1 MNSFNTVSRTQAL
14 INIRKEIPTILPFVR
29 AMYGHSSKAW
39 YHGLKSGV
47 THIDVAEGST
57 QGDVLGTFCYAM
69 AIQPFLQQMKDI
81 MGEQCFL
88 TFFVGVGNLSADF
101 DTMCKILQFIEKD
114 GSKFGFSINKNKG
127 SYCLGKCDSYQIA
140 IQRKQKLID
149 MGLSSDIIHIRPDK
163 NRVG

>member
-1 MNSFNTVSRTQAL
+1 MALDFDIHPERDKFAIDGMNSFNTVSRTQAL

-39 YHGLKSGV
+39 YHGLKSGI

-81 MGEQCFL
+81 MGEQVFL
-88 TFFVGVGNLSADF
+88 HFLWMMEIF
-101 DTMCKILQFIEKD
+101 C
-114 GSKFGFSINKNKG
+114 GF
-127 SYCLGKCDSYQIA
+127 
-140 IQRKQKLID
+140 
-149 MGLSSDIIHIRPDK
+149 
-163 NRVG
+163 